1 MEIKTITK
9 QQATSSLPAN
19 GEFVLVKGVK
29 KSNWKALPR
38 DIQQVVDFY
47 IGTGTVDVI
56 LRKS

>member
-9 QQATSSLPAN
+9 QQATNTLPVN

-29 KSNWKALPR
+29 KSNLKALPR
-38 DIQQVVDFY
+38 DIQKVVDFY
-47 IGTGTVDVI
+47 IGNGLVDVI